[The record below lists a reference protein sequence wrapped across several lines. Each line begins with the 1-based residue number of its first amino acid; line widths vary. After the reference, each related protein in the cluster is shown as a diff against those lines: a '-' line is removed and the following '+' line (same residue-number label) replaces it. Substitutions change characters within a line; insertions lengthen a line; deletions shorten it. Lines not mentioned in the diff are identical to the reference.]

1 MEKKLTTP
9 RIWQILNKAVRGRLP
24 VYDLA
29 CAMNGLSEDVI
40 RDIADKIHNDL
51 YLDRWDWRERAKN
64 EIKTNKFN
72 EKIKKIK
79 ELTQNE

>member
-9 RIWQILNKAVRGRLP
+9 RIWKILNKAVRGKLA

-51 YLDRWDWRERAKN
+51 YLDRWDWRQRAK
-64 EIKTNKFN
+64 IDIQNKK
-72 EKIKKIK
+72 EEQKIR

>member
-9 RIWQILNKAVRGRLP
+9 RIWQILNKAVRGKLA

-51 YLDRWDWRERAKN
+51 YLDRWDWRQRAK
-64 EIKTNKFN
+64 IDIQNKK
-72 EKIKKIK
+72 EEQKIR

>member
-1 MEKKLTTP
+1 MEKKPTTQ
-9 RIWQILNKAVRGRLP
+9 RIWQILNKAVRGKLA

-51 YLDRWDWRERAKN
+51 YLDRWDWRQRAKI
-64 EIKTNKFN
+64 EIQDKQYKR
-72 EKIKKIK
+72 KIR
-79 ELTQNE
+79 ELTKNE

>member
-9 RIWQILNKAVRGRLP
+9 EIWKILNKAVRGRLA

-29 CAMNGLSEDVI
+29 CAMNGLSENVI

-51 YLDRWDWRERAKN
+51 YLDRWDWRQRAITDIQNKKYER
-64 EIKTNKFN
+64 
-72 EKIKKIK
+72 KIK
-79 ELTQNE
+79 ESTQNE